1 MTTISEA
8 IALQHTGISRMT
20 SGISDE
26 TTLRIHAVE
35 HHLSAGIRIAGEA
48 APRWSLA
55 ERMAFYGVPGLS
67 LAVIADG
74 QIEWVK
80 SYGLAEAGAD
90 RPLTDA
96 TLLQAAS
103 ISKPI
108 AALAALKLVERGQL
122 ALDEDVNLRLK
133 SWRVPENEWTQEKKV
148 TLRGLLSHT
157 SGLGTPGFW
166 GYPADGPFPT
176 LLQILDGQP
185 PATSPPVRVLTTPGA
200 RFAYSGGG
208 CCVTQQLC
216 EDVTGQ
222 PFPDFMAEILFRPL
236 GLNHSTFE
244 QPLPAHKKALA
255 ARGHQGDGAPYPG
268 DFRVFPEL
276 AAAGLWTTPSDLA
289 RVAVEVHRSYQGLPG
304 AFLSPDLARQMLTS
318 HWEHQ
323 LPSRIAPAPLLTP
336 SMGLGF
342 GLSRSPE
349 ALYFSHGGGNLG
361 FLSFLLG
368 RADVGQGVVLMA
380 NSSLGMVLGG
390 EVMMSLAEVYGW
402 PDFAPAIQTRIQVAA
417 STLREYAGRYEIEPG
432 RYFKV
437 SVTADQ
443 LKAELDW
450 YAPRLLDLYPRA
462 EDEFFS
468 TQFPY
473 ELRFVRSATGQ
484 VVEMVELKGQLPPC
498 QKVQDD
504 A

>member
-1 MTTISEA
+1 MAGHPTE
-8 IALQHTGISRMT
+8 IAR
-20 SGISDE
+20 
-26 TTLRIHAVE
+26 RIQDVE
-35 HHLSAGIRIAGEA
+35 HNLSAGIRIEGEA
-48 APRWSLA
+48 APHWSLA

-67 LAVIADG
+67 LAIINDG
-74 QIEWVK
+74 QIEWAK
-80 SYGLAEAGAD
+80 TYGVAGAGS
-90 RPLTDA
+90 RTPVTEH
-96 TLLQAAS
+96 TLFQAAS

-108 AALAALKLVERGQL
+108 AALGALKLVERGLL

-133 SWRVPENEWTQEKKV
+133 SWRVPDNEFTQDKKV

-166 GYPADGPFPT
+166 GYPADGPVPT
-176 LLQILDGQP
+176 LRQILDGQL
-185 PATSPPVRVLTTPGA
+185 PAVSPPVRVLATPGT

-216 EDVTGQ
+216 EDVAGQ
-222 PFPDFMAEILFRPL
+222 PFANFMAESLFKPL
-236 GLNHSTFE
+236 GMTHSTFA
-244 QPLPAHKKALA
+244 QPLPANKKPLA
-255 ARGHQGDGAPYPG
+255 ARGHQGDGTPYPG

-289 RVAVEVHRSYQGLPG
+289 RVAVEVYRSYLGQPG
-304 AFLSPDLARQMLTS
+304 AFLSADLARQMLAY

-323 LPSRIAPAPLLTP
+323 LPSRMAPAPLLTP
-336 SMGLGF
+336 GMGLGF
-342 GLSRSPE
+342 GVSHSPQ

-368 RADVGQGVVLMA
+368 RADVGQGAVLMT

-402 PDFAPAIQTRIQVAA
+402 PDFAPAVQTRIQVETA
-417 STLREYAGRYEIEPG
+417 TLQEYAGDYEIEPG
-432 RYFKV
+432 RFFKV
-437 SVTADQ
+437 SAAAGQ

-450 YAPRLLDLYPRA
+450 YTPRLLDLYPRA

-473 ELRFVRSATGQ
+473 ELRFVRDASGQ
-484 VVEMVELKGQLPPC
+484 VVEMVELKGQMTPGK
-498 QKVQDD
+498 KVRRD